1 MFYNDDDKVRIAAER
16 CARLESW
23 LRNEQDPVEREKIAE
38 ALRDARDTLAKE
50 LQRAEQERGTEPK
63 GEPNADRMFPDGNVT
78 DFLKRLDEAAA
89 EAKTGTEAKASDDAE
104 VDASA
109 DLASS
114 AVMDEREPVLERVR
128 ELEPPKEITELPE
141 YQQAYAEALERYQ
154 NEIAA
159 QIEADQ
165 ARNMEEMAEATL
177 PAGEQVDDAGRTE
190 RAAYLYSPQDQ
201 VPELGNGAEIEGSIA
216 GVEDRDGR
224 AYYIVEAEDGTRAAV
239 PVDPDLDLEAGN
251 EIAVSRDRD
260 GSYQVSHVNDYGM

>member
-1 MFYNDDDKVRIAAER
+1 MFYDDDKVRIAAER

-23 LRNEQDPVEREKIAE
+23 LRVEQDPAEREKIAE

-50 LQRAEQERGTEPK
+50 VQRAEQERGTEPK
-63 GEPNADRMFPDGNVT
+63 GEPDADRMFPDGNVT
-78 DFLKRLDEAAA
+78 DFLKRLDEAKAAGKA
-89 EAKTGTEAKASDDAE
+89 EADGDGAE
-104 VDASA
+104 VDASP

-114 AVMDEREPVLERVR
+114 ASVDDRQPVLERVR

-141 YQQAYAEALERYQ
+141 YQHAYAEALERYQ

-165 ARNMEEMAEATL
+165 ARNMEDMAEATL

-201 VPELGNGAEIEGSIA
+201 VPELENGAEIEGSIA
-216 GVEDRDGR
+216 AIEDRDGQT
-224 AYYIVEAEDGTRAAV
+224 YYIVKAEDGTRAAV
-239 PVDPDLDLEAGN
+239 PADPDLDLEAGD

-260 GSYQVSHVNDYGM
+260 GSYQVSHANDYGM